1 MNRPDMLVAHLLDSK
16 NSVADWLAMATLM
29 LCWFIIHTLMRSGVS
44 TQYHA
49 EQDRCLCGPTVMS
62 LHSLHHCT
70 LYTLHTPTTPAPP
83 PAVYFTQDP
92 IIKL

>member
-16 NSVADWLAMATLM
+16 NSVADWLAMV

-70 LYTLHTPTTPAPP
+70 TTPPTPPPRPQLFTLHR
-83 PAVYFTQDP
+83 
-92 IIKL
+92 IRS

>member
-16 NSVADWLAMATLM
+16 NSVADWLAMV

-49 EQDRCLCGPTVMS
+49 EQCRCLCGPTVMS

-70 LYTLHTPTTPAPP
+70 TTPPTPPP

>member
-16 NSVADWLAMATLM
+16 NSVADWLAVATLM

-70 LYTLHTPTTPAPP
+70 L
-83 PAVYFTQDP
+83 
-92 IIKL
+92 